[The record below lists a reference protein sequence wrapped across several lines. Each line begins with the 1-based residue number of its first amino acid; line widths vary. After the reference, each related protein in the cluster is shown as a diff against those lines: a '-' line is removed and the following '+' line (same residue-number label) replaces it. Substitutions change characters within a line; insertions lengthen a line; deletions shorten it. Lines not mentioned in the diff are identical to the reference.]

1 MARSPILAVASIAL
15 LVAPLALAEGKV
27 GRPTVWRC
35 LNDGHSQYTNIKKET
50 EGKECTV
57 VSREISVVSAL
68 PPAAAAAPA
77 SARPANF
84 PRVDRDT
91 QRSRDEAR
99 RRILEDELSA
109 EERNLAEARA
119 KLAEQEG
126 VRDGNERNYQKVL
139 DRLQPLQEA
148 VGRHERN
155 VGALMKEL
163 AALK

>member
-1 MARSPILAVASIAL
+1 MARIPIPAVASIAL
-15 LVAPLALAEGKV
+15 LVAPLALAEGNV
-27 GRPTVWRC
+27 GRPTVWKC
-35 LNDGHSQYTNIKKET
+35 LEGGRSHYTNIRKET
-50 EGKECTV
+50 EGKDCTV

-68 PPAAAAAPA
+68 PPVAAAAPA

-84 PRVDRDT
+84 PRIDRDT
-91 QRSRDEAR
+91 QRSRDEVR
-99 RRILEDELSA
+99 RRILEEELSA

-139 DRLQPLQEA
+139 DRLQPLRET
-148 VGRHERN
+148 VDRHERN
-155 VGALMKEL
+155 ISALMKEI